1 MAGTVQ
7 ADRDRDVI
15 VRHVRN
21 APAGSATPE
30 DKWLVYLGQDQRG
43 EAATEQRALVFARL
57 LADLVKRPVWV
68 LHGSDDFRAAD
79 SAAIRGCSCC

>member
-1 MAGTVQ
+1 
-7 ADRDRDVI
+7 
-15 VRHVRN
+15 
-21 APAGSATPE
+21 
-30 DKWLVYLGQDQRG
+30 
-43 EAATEQRALVFARL
+43 VFARL